1 VPSRRLHSGAS
12 KINPTKIALAA
23 ALALFAASP
32 ARSGD
37 ENVATG
43 IATFIAYDAKCEHV
57 PIAFQE
63 MVVAT
68 IKTIPTKTFE
78 AAMDKVAAFYNK
90 AGPAKFCAINK
101 PVIDKAMTGVTG
113 VR

>member
-1 VPSRRLHSGAS
+1 M
-12 KINPTKIALAA
+12 NPAKIALAA

-32 ARSGD
+32 AHSGD
-37 ENVATG
+37 ENIATG
-43 IATFIAYDAKCEHV
+43 IATFIAYDEKCEHV

-63 MVVAT
+63 FVVAA
-68 IKTIPTKTFE
+68 IKTVPTKTLE

-113 VR
+113 VK